1 MMLYVSHM
9 SLIDGLSQK
18 PDDDVSDRA
27 RQYGYT
33 ACFAGIPIT
42 LFSIIIIDALG
53 QHSVYVWAC
62 GLIGIVT
69 LTVVGIFCYL
79 NIAVKRAL
87 EVGLLLTYV
96 NVWTLGTWETIV
108 GDFKQHQLALM
119 LFIPLI
125 IVSLMKNRMIFM
137 LIPAQFGLVF
147 FSSTQYAQRYFSD
160 EFSDQNITILGVL
173 FAAMSC
179 VVFFMSA
186 VTARIRDKNDEKF
199 LRVIEEKR
207 LLSMTDHLTGLINR
221 RALTDEIERT
231 WAKGQRFTLAFLDL
245 DRFKSINDQFG
256 HAAGDELLC
265 ELANRLSASPDIE
278 LAARIGGDEFA
289 FILSENRTGEE
300 ANHAIERIHTA
311 ITADVVFEGQSLA
324 YGTSIGYAEALTDVD
339 CLTLILPAAE
349 IAMRRAKLTH
359 AGWARYNVR
368 EDDATMATA
377 ALEIAFK
384 QALHSGNIRAALQ
397 PIGCASTH
405 AIKGYELLSRW
416 VDSGLPNDPRPDQF
430 IPIAEK
436 LGLLNDLLWA
446 TLEEVLQNMDLRS
459 TFLSV
464 NISPA
469 QIIEKD
475 FVWKLRKCLRDHNF
489 PPQNLVLEIT
499 EEVAFRNVD
508 QNIAVL
514 TEARRHG
521 ITVALDDFGKGYSSL
536 SIVEKLPLDKIKI
549 DRSLVLESDQNS
561 RMDSILDIALQM
573 AHKLG
578 LQSCVEGVETE
589 SVATRVGELGATE
602 IQGYWLGKP
611 ELIMYVATPE
621 HVAQRA

>member
-1 MMLYVSHM
+1 MGMV
-9 SLIDGLSQK
+9 DGLIQDS
-18 PDDDVSDRA
+18 DNEVSDRA

-42 LFSIIIIDALG
+42 LFSIAIIDALG

-69 LTVVGIFCYL
+69 LTIVGIFCYL

-96 NVWTLGTWETIV
+96 NVWTLGTWESIA

-125 IVSLMKNRMIFM
+125 IVSLMKNRMIFI

-147 FSSTQYAQRYFSD
+147 FSTTQYAHRYFSD
-160 EFSDQNITILGVL
+160 EFTDQNITILGVL

-186 VTARIRDKNDEKF
+186 ITARIRDKNDEKF
-199 LRVIEEKR
+199 LRLIEEKR
-207 LLSMTDHLTGLINR
+207 VLSITDHLTGLINR
-221 RALTDEIERT
+221 RALTDEIEKA
-231 WAKGQRFTLAFLDL
+231 WEEGKGFTLAFLDL
-245 DRFKSINDQFG
+245 DRFKSINDQYG
-256 HAAGDELLC
+256 HAAGDALLC
-265 ELANRLSASPDIE
+265 ELAERLSNSPDIS
-278 LAARIGGDEFA
+278 LASRIGGDEFA
-289 FILSENRTGEE
+289 FILSDNLTGEE
-300 ANHAIERIHTA
+300 ANRAIERIHSS
-311 ITADVVFEGQSLA
+311 ITADVAFERNSLA
-324 YGTSIGYAEALTDVD
+324 YGTSIGYVEALADVD
-339 CLTLILPAAE
+339 CVSLVLPAAE
-349 IAMRRAKLTH
+349 IAMRRAKLTQV
-359 AGWARYNVR
+359 GWARYDLR
-368 EDDATMATA
+368 QDDATMGTA
-377 ALEIAFK
+377 ALELAFK
-384 QALHSGNIRAALQ
+384 KALFSGNIRAALQ
-397 PIGCASTH
+397 PIGCAHSH
-405 AIKGYELLSRW
+405 DIKGYELLSRW
-416 VDSGLPNDPRPDQF
+416 VESGLENDPRPDQF

-436 LGLLNDLLWA
+436 LGLLNDLLWI
-446 TLEEVLQNMDLRS
+446 TLEEALDRADLRS
-459 TFLSV
+459 KFLSV
-464 NISPA
+464 NVSPA
-469 QIIEKD
+469 QIIGTD
-475 FVWKLRKCLRDHNF
+475 FVAKLRKCLRKHGY

-508 QNIAVL
+508 QNVGVL
-514 TEARRHG
+514 EEARRHG

-549 DRSLVLESDQNS
+549 DRSLVLDADHNS

-578 LQSCVEGVETE
+578 LESCVEGVERE
-589 SVATRVGELGATE
+589 SVAKRVAELGATE

-611 ELIMYVATPE
+611 ELIAEQAYPE
-621 HVAQRA
+621 RIAKRA